1 IVSTF
6 VNEFKSKNI
15 FHWINNPESFENF
28 DGLLIRG
35 DKNPNTKG
43 LLRVLEKFGVTASW
57 SDLEKGLSEGKF
69 SKVFVAGPENQA
81 VFPDMKEKIQLL
93 AKAKDLIWMQA
104 GKNEMLES
112 LPGQVSLIPLKTFV
126 EKEGTFINQN
136 GLERRFKK
144 ATTVVAGALTLTEV
158 ALLLSGKQLVLPLTS
173 PLLVDASRPSD
184 RVVKEATK
192 KNEFVFRRGSL

>member
-1 IVSTF
+1 
-6 VNEFKSKNI
+6 
-15 FHWINNPESFENF
+15 
-28 DGLLIRG
+28 
-35 DKNPNTKG
+35 
-43 LLRVLEKFGVTASW
+43 
-57 SDLEKGLSEGKF
+57 
-69 SKVFVAGPENQA
+69 
-81 VFPDMKEKIQLL
+81 MKEKIQLL